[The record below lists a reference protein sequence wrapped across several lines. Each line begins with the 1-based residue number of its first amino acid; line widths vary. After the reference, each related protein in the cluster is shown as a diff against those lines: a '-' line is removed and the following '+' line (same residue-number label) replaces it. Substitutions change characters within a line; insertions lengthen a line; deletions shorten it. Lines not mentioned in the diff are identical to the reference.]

1 MPSGGGLKVA
11 PAASATSTKEEG
23 SVRSEESGALW
34 EGLVSLREEFDRSEV
49 SIPELRSRIDGRPR
63 HPAAKTVEFAEA
75 LAFTASWSRI
85 SEARN
90 RRLAA

>member
-1 MPSGGGLKVA
+1 M
-11 PAASATSTKEEG
+11 KEEG
-23 SVRSEESGALW
+23 SVRSEERGALW

-49 SIPELRSRIDGRPR
+49 SIPALRSRIDGSPR